1 MLANSKRKS
10 SFLLFFIFFSSCI
23 IFSSYADEDNK
34 EKASPQEILRETYTL
49 FTKASLQYWDNVKSL
64 INQAQLKFTPPDLE
78 NSAWGHH
85 SCDVIVRATY
95 SQSRSSP
102 IIHLMQD
109 PDFCLSPI
117 MCGTIVLDIRT
128 ISFLVELEQIM

>member
-10 SFLLFFIFFSSCI
+10 SFLLFFIFFCSCI
-23 IFSSYADEDNK
+23 IFSSYADDENK

-78 NSAWGHH
+78 NSARGHCP
-85 SCDVIVRATY
+85 CDVIVQATY
-95 SQSRSSP
+95 TQSRPSP
-102 IIHLMQD
+102 VIHLMHH
-109 PDFCLSPI
+109 PGFCPSLT
-117 MCGTIVLDIRT
+117 MCGKIVLDIWA
-128 ISFLVELEQIM
+128 ISFLVELERIM